1 MAQGKE
7 MVNRRE
13 AFRAAYL
20 ELTNVCNGNCPFCP
34 GTIREPRFMERGLFQ
49 RLASETASLAG
60 IAYLHVMGEALLHPE
75 FPDLI
80 RDAAKRNLAMGLTTN
95 GTLFASPNAEALFP
109 GDFRQINV
117 SMHSGLSDGHL
128 DEILAFTTEAL
139 RRLPA
144 LHVNYR
150 FWNLGME
157 GSPSAAESLARI
169 GEYFGARCEPPEAG
183 TPAVLHPAERVSL
196 HFDRPFD
203 WPDLH
208 ASPVPGPVFCHGLR
222 RQFAVLAD
230 GQVTACCLD
239 RDGAIRLGDANRETL
254 RTILSNSRANAMR
267 RAFSRGCASE
277 ELCRRCR
284 YRSRFHDETSR
295 FMRKTPRF

>member
-7 MVNRRE
+7 MVNHRK

-20 ELTNVCNGNCPFCP
+20 ELANVCNGNCPFCP
-34 GTIREPRFMERGLFQ
+34 GTTRGPRFMERGLFQ
-49 RLASETASLAG
+49 RLASETASLAE

-75 FPDLI
+75 FPDLM
-80 RDAAKRNLAMGLTTN
+80 RDAADRGLAMGLTTN
-95 GTLFASPNAEALFP
+95 GTLFAAPNAEALFA

-128 DEILAFTTEAL
+128 EEILAFTAEAL
-139 RRLPA
+139 RRLP
-144 LHVNYR
+144 HVRVNYR
-150 FWNLGME
+150 FWNLGTE
-157 GSPSAAESLARI
+157 ASSSAAECLARI
-169 GEYFGARCEPPEAG
+169 GEYFGTVCEIPG
-183 TPAVLHPAERVSL
+183 TGKPAALHPAEGVSV
-196 HFDRPFD
+196 HFERPFD

-208 ASPVPGPVFCHGLR
+208 AFPVPGPAFCHGIR

-239 RDGAIRLGDANRETL
+239 RDGAILLGDANREPL
-254 RTILSNSRANAMR
+254 RTILSGSRANAMR
-267 RAFSRGCASE
+267 RAFFRGCVSE

-284 YRSRFHDETSR
+284 YRTRFHREAPETSAVSR
-295 FMRKTPRF
+295 